1 MARLMRLRRSCR
13 LRAEASSSVVASESR
28 AASSAASAGVSSKS
42 MRLERGVGFPIF
54 GDGLKELYEAYP
66 FGRFEVN
73 HGVRIGRGH
82 RG

>member
-1 MARLMRLRRSCR
+1 MARLMRLRRSWR
-13 LRAEASSSVVASESR
+13 PRAEASSSVVASESR
-28 AASSAASAGVSSKS
+28 AASSAASPGVSSKS

-54 GDGLKELYEAYP
+54 GDGQGELYEAYP

-73 HGVRIGRGH
+73 YGVRIARDH